1 MNKTALIL
9 AAGFGER
16 MKASVPKQFLLLN
29 NRPILMQTIK
39 KFADFDDIIV
49 VINQSYINFWDKLCA
64 KYSFTIKH
72 KVIAGG
78 ENRFNSVKNGLSIV
92 SDNCAVAIH
101 DGVRP
106 FVSKTLINNIINK
119 VLEGGKNIGLVPTV
133 PIKDSICINKKKFQH
148 VDRNNMFL
156 IQTPQCFF
164 SKNIKQ
170 AYQQKFQT
178 SFTDDASVFMKNN
191 GKIDTILGEETN
203 IKITTQEDLKI
214 FSHLIQ

>member
-1 MNKTALIL
+1 
-9 AAGFGER
+9 
-16 MKASVPKQFLLLN
+16 
-29 NRPILMQTIK
+29 MQ
-39 KFADFDDIIV
+39 
-49 VINQSYINFWDKLCA
+49 
-64 KYSFTIKH
+64 
-72 KVIAGG
+72 
-78 ENRFNSVKNGLSIV
+78 
-92 SDNCAVAIH
+92 
-101 DGVRP
+101 
-106 FVSKTLINNIINK
+106 
-119 VLEGGKNIGLVPTV
+119 GGKNIGLVPTV
-133 PIKDSICINKKKFQH
+133 PIKDSICINKKEFQH

-214 FSHLIQ
+214 FSHLMQ